1 MESEPISEDITNHR
15 RSNGRKKTWLE
26 LRQEV
31 RNVRRQLSNIS
42 AKIPNCFEFKEMFS
56 ENESRFYRIYFLSTV
71 SSGRETTLL
80 YCDVPVDCIKSKVET
95 FQWQPLLESSFQ
107 TYHPQGRFSREE
119 QLQWERKRLVMWG
132 ITSFDFQPSI
142 GRFVFP
148 ACGAVFYCDDDY
160 LQHPPLF
167 PRELKNSVPPS
178 ARLNPQMC
186 PWNPDLIAYIN
197 NFDLWVH
204 NVVSSCDVRL
214 TFARRG

>member
-1 MESEPISEDITNHR
+1 MVEDGNNFHR
-15 RSNGRKKTWLE
+15 CNGKRKTWSE

-31 RNVRRQLSNIS
+31 RSVRRQLSSIS
-42 AKIPNCFEFKEMFS
+42 AKVPSYFEFREMVD
-56 ENESRFYRIYFLSTV
+56 ENESRFYRIYFLSTL

-80 YCDVPVDCIKSKVET
+80 YCDVSLDCLKNKES

-148 ACGAVFYCDDDY
+148 ACGAVFYCEDDRFQVY
-160 LQHPPLF
+160 SQF
-167 PRELKNSVPPS
+167 VS
-178 ARLNPQMC
+178 
-186 PWNPDLIAYIN
+186 
-197 NFDLWVH
+197 
-204 NVVSSCDVRL
+204 VVS
-214 TFARRG
+214 